1 MPMPDE
7 PLESDWSQ
15 AGAGLYGLTLD
26 ELRLIILCLREA
38 YDQNGRWLSATE
50 LRVALRRPG
59 V

>member
-1 MPMPDE
+1 MPDE
-7 PLESDWSQ
+7 PRESDWSQ

-26 ELRLIILCLREA
+26 ELRLIIRCLREA
-38 YDQNGRWLSATE
+38 NEQSGRWLTATE